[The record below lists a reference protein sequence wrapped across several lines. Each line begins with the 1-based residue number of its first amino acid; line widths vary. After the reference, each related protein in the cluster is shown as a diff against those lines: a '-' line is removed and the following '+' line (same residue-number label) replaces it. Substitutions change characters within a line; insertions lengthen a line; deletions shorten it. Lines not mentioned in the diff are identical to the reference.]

1 MDFAKYY
8 QEHKK
13 EIEDK
18 YTNDGSLNFDKLEWD
33 DNTEWTIED
42 EIENQKF
49 LEELEK
55 EKKDG
60 NIITLFEEHRFVS
73 NENEK

>member
-8 QEHKK
+8 QEHKE

-60 NIITLFEEHRFVS
+60 NIVTLFEEY
-73 NENEK
+73 KMTPIGYKK

>member
-60 NIITLFEEHRFVS
+60 NIVTLFEEY
-73 NENEK
+73 KMTPIGYKK

>member
-1 MDFAKYY
+1 MDFTKYY

-18 YTNDGSLNFDKLEWD
+18 YTNDGSLNFDKLEED
-33 DNTEWTIED
+33 DDTEWTIED

-55 EKKDG
+55 EKKEG
-60 NIITLFEEHRFVS
+60 NIITLFEEY
-73 NENEK
+73 KMTPIGYKK